1 MAGRDLEEIISALL
15 GAARKPLDSAALKA
29 AGKAA
34 RSASGPIRKAP
45 KPGEKLTIPS
55 INIIQKGRLDPQGY
69 GSTKLARPI
78 EAYTPTTIAGN
89 RALTPKKVITLED
102 LEGGYLLPL
111 YGDRSSGEGLLARI
125 GDLDL
130 QRRYALEGGVD
141 FMRGA
146 AAQDDSAMW
155 ASAKHIID
163 SLARAS
169 GKAPEGADVYG
180 VTVSMAPDALDFA
193 SFTPRVAA
201 DILQQS
207 ALPKRTVAAFDKKM
221 SESIP
226 NWPGLM
232 SEALDG
238 FLLNT
243 TSNNRKAFL
252 RYVDSE
258 AAAKAGIPT
267 DATAAARYAV
277 TDPAQRSM
285 GAGQAGLGISRVN
298 RSAPLVENPSVPH
311 STYPVQMAGEEYVGG
326 LQMPLDQSLLWPDA
340 FADFATR
347 VVTDKK
353 TGKTSPFNAAHK
365 TYAMKMELPLQK
377 VTPQMVDQYMLGVE
391 RAKSMGLLAD

>member
-1 MAGRDLEEIISALL
+1 MAGREIEEILSAIL
-15 GAARKPLDSAALKA
+15 GASRKPLDSVSLKA
-29 AGKAA
+29 AEKAA
-34 RSASGPIRKAP
+34 RAAAQPIRRAP

-55 INIIQKGRLDPQGY
+55 INIVQKGRLDPQEY
-69 GSTKLARPI
+69 GAVKLSRPI
-78 EAYTPTTIAGN
+78 EAYTPTTVASN
-89 RALTPKKVITLED
+89 RPLVPKKTVTLED

-111 YGDRSSGEGLLARI
+111 YGDRSAGEGLLSRV

-130 QRRYALEGGVD
+130 QRQYALEGGVD
-141 FMRGA
+141 FMRGPA
-146 AAQDDSAMW
+146 SQDDKAMW

-193 SFTPRVAA
+193 SFTPRAAA

-207 ALPKRTVAAFDKKM
+207 ALPKRTILAFDEKM
-221 SESIP
+221 RSAVPS
-226 NWPGLM
+226 WPGLM
-232 SEALDG
+232 SESLDA

-243 TSNNRKAFL
+243 TPNNRKAFL

-258 AAAKAGIPT
+258 AAAKAGIPS
-267 DATAAARYAV
+267 DVTAAARYAV
-277 TDPAQRSM
+277 TDPAQRAM

-298 RSAPLVENPSVPH
+298 RNAPIVTNPSVPH
-311 STYPVQMAGEEYVGG
+311 TTYPVQMAGEEYVGG
-326 LQMPLDQSLLWPDA
+326 LAMPLDQSMLWPEA

-365 TYAMKMELPLQK
+365 TYAMKMELPLQR
-377 VTPQMVDQYMLGVE
+377 VTPEMVDQYMLGVE
-391 RAKSMGLLAD
+391 RAKARGLLD

>member
-1 MAGRDLEEIISALL
+1 MAGREEADILAAIL

-29 AGKAA
+29 AERAA
-34 RSASGPIRKAP
+34 RAAARPIRKAP

-55 INIIQKGRLDPQGY
+55 INIVQKERLDPQGY
-69 GSTKLARPI
+69 GATKLARPI
-78 EAYTPTTIAGN
+78 EAYSPTTLAGN
-89 RALTPKKVITLED
+89 RPLIPRKTVTLED

-111 YGDRSSGEGLLARI
+111 YGDRSAGEGLLSRV

-141 FMRGA
+141 FMRGP

-169 GKAPEGADVYG
+169 GRAAEGADVYG

-207 ALPKRTVAAFDKKM
+207 GLPKRTVTAFDETM
-221 SESIP
+221 RASVP
-226 NWPGLM
+226 DWPGLM
-232 SEALDG
+232 SEQLDA
-238 FLLNT
+238 FLLGT
-243 TSNNRKAFL
+243 TPNNRKSFL
-252 RYVDSE
+252 RYVDSA
-258 AAAKAGIPT
+258 AAAKAGVPS
-267 DATAAARYAV
+267 DVTAAARYAV
-277 TDPAQRSM
+277 TDPVQQTM

-298 RSAPLVENPSVPH
+298 RSAPVVADPSVPH

-326 LQMPLDQSLLWPDA
+326 LAMPIDQSLLWPEA
-340 FADFATR
+340 FADFASR

-377 VTPQMVDQYMLGVE
+377 VTPQMVDQYMLGLE
-391 RAKSMGLLAD
+391 QARARGLLD

>member
-1 MAGRDLEEIISALL
+1 MAGRDVEEILSALL
-15 GAARKPLDSAALKA
+15 GAARKPLDSAAMKA
-29 AGKAA
+29 AEKAA
-34 RSASGPIRKAP
+34 RAAAQPIRKAP

-55 INIIQKGRLDPQGY
+55 INIIQKERVDPQGY
-69 GSTKLARPI
+69 GAVKLSRPI
-78 EAYTPTTIAGN
+78 EAYTPTTVASN
-89 RALTPKKVITLED
+89 RLLIPRKTVTLED

-111 YGDRSSGEGLLARI
+111 YGDRSAGEGLLSRV

-130 QRRYALEGGVD
+130 QRQYALEGGVD
-141 FMRGA
+141 FMRGP
-146 AAQDDSAMW
+146 AAQEDSAMW

-169 GKAPEGADVYG
+169 GRAPEGADVYG

-201 DILQQS
+201 DILQQ
-207 ALPKRTVAAFDKKM
+207 ANLPKRTISAFDEKM
-221 SESIP
+221 RGSIP
-226 NWPGLM
+226 SWPGLM
-232 SEALDG
+232 SEELDA
-238 FLLNT
+238 FLLT
-243 TSNNRKAFL
+243 TTPNNRKAFL
-252 RYVDSE
+252 RYIDSS
-258 AAAKAGIPT
+258 AAAKAGIPS
-267 DATAAARYAV
+267 DVTAAARYAV
-277 TDPAQRSM
+277 TDPVQRTL

-298 RSAPLVENPSVPH
+298 RAAPIVADPSVPH
-311 STYPVQMAGEEYVGG
+311 TTYPVQMAGEEYVGG

-353 TGKTSPFNAAHK
+353 TGKTSAFNAAHK
-365 TYAMKMELPLQK
+365 AYAMKMELPLQK